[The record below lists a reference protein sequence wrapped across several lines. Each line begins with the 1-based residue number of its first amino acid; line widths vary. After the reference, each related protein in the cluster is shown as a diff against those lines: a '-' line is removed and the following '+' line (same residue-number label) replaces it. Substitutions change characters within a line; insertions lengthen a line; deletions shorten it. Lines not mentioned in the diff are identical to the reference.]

1 MERERLLERTTALDM
16 ALKGKYADRPA
27 KAVVARAQAF
37 FDFLT
42 YQPAKNEP
50 ASTAPVSSV
59 I

>member
-16 ALKGKYADRPA
+16 ALKGKYVDSQAST
-27 KAVVARAQAF
+27 VVRRAQAF